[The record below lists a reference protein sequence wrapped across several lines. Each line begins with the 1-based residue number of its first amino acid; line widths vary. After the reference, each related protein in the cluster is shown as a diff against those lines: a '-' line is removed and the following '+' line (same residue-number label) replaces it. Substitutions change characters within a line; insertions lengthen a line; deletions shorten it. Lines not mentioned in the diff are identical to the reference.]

1 MLEDQ
6 RAKPTLYSLFGIHVY
21 PHGQVGDDSPED
33 GALSGVMG
41 KCLEAGHVRQRE
53 PTPYFLLKIGLMV
66 LQGKGVTE

>member
-1 MLEDQ
+1 M
-6 RAKPTLYSLFGIHVY
+6 Y

-41 KCLEAGHVRQRE
+41 KCIEAGHVRQRE